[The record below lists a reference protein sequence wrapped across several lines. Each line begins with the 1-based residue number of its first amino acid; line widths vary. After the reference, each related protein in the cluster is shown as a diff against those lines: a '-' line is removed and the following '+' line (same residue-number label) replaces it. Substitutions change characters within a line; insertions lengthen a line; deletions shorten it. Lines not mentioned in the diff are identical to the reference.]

1 MKQNTKPNQE
11 EQQNKTPVFF
21 FYMNIKMTDIH
32 AECARTAL
40 DLTCLTDTLT
50 DNYSC

>member
-1 MKQNTKPNQE
+1 MKYNTKPNQQ
-11 EQQNKTPVFF
+11 EQQNKTPVF

-32 AECARTAL
+32 AECARTGL